1 MEQFEQLLTCAI
13 CLDRYRNP
21 KLLPCQHSFCM
32 EPCMDGLVDYVR
44 RQVKCPECR
53 AEHRIP
59 YQGVQA
65 FPTNVTLQRFLELH
79 IEITGELPDP
89 TSGQIM
95 ERCSVCSE
103 KSYCNT
109 CAHCEKKCCPECKD
123 EHVKILRKNIVSIN
137 SQVRR
142 ALHRLQETL
151 AQVEKNTVALQT
163 NAASVSEEVDEIY
176 RRLNK
181 ALKDRTEVL
190 RCEIDRYLGQ
200 ELKSLIHLKENLEQE
215 IANIQ
220 SNCDLA
226 DQHINEN
233 VPWDDNEL
241 LDTKELFLRTL
252 EFIRNFEYEAGDYTR
267 RMRFVMTHE
276 PNQLVLHVAGYGE
289 LNIKPEGNTSA
300 LLGGVGGGGV
310 GGSSSLTVP
319 GSGGSPGLMR
329 SKSDHRLA
337 SQYRSQQDDDRSHGR
352 NRYVPD
358 YEYDTPEY
366 EAPRSRSRYRSRF
379 MRNREGDDSDGG
391 DGSGGQNTSTTSGRS
406 GTSVRFNAPNS
417 GGGDHHHHHSA
428 REHRERVLDTED
440 ASRGPLSGIF
450 RLTDSPR
457 VIKKLNEC
465 ERAGKRKK
473 SEQQTTQQQAA
484 AAAAANQP
492 KQQIQPGQGRNK
504 SSTPFVGRQVSED
517 DEISRIKKLNKNAP
531 GEPRQPTPAATAAA
545 VQESLAEQ
553 ERRAATPTSTST
565 SPAARRTTSRERD
578 TELAEETSSSSSR
591 KTPSSRKTSSELHGS
606 GTGGVAGGRSNS
618 SESTGST
625 ESAGGGGSSI
635 RSTGAPFTTEEMKQ
649 KFLARSPQNT
659 SSSSATAGSL
669 GSNRSSPVTSS
680 AATTATT
687 PRPFQSRFLGNR
699 TTTPTPSTTTTPES
713 KTSSSSNGSSS
724 LTSTPAAVS
733 KSRSEEEEDDD
744 DEETSSSSEETES
757 ESEEDS
763 EPEATPATP
772 TRSSV
777 PSSPLSTSGTGGGGY
792 KRNESAMSRTDIGPL
807 LARSAE
813 ARRGSKEDSPSTSRY
828 GTPRSSPAQTTT
840 PPASSTTASSSS
852 AAASTTT
859 PSSSSTSS
867 TSTPGGYTSRFL
879 NKSRSQAALNSSNN
893 STDSRNNQ
901 PSSNLSSRHDREI
914 PEPLDLSS
922 SSGASNQ
929 QDSSMS
935 PRSRYAAIKERRQRL
950 ARSRSSHNFG
960 GEDLDI
966 EEDPPSPT
974 TQSPNAYLA
983 AKYGVGSEL
992 ARSRSTH
999 ALKSREASPDRDRP
1013 GAEKDGAALSSWAR
1027 YLKNKYGNRSSAKD
1041 KEPPSTASS
1050 MPSSRRVED
1059 KISALSNL
1067 LKENKYRVGGRLGD
1081 KLNGAS
1087 NSLNENKYHVG
1098 SSASSASRRL
1108 SLGLPLRH
1116 NAGQASFESSDD
1128 DQKNPSGSPTSP
1140 TAAPAIPAAAGSS
1153 TRGKYLLKQR
1163 QLFKFGM
1170 RGSEAGCFTWPRGL
1184 AVGPDNS
1191 IVVADSSN
1199 HRVQVFD
1206 GKGNFVRE
1214 FGSYGSAE
1222 GEFDCLAG
1230 VAVNRIGQFI
1240 IADRYNHRIQVFDPS
1255 GRFLRA
1261 FGFQGSADGRFNYP
1275 WGITT
1280 DALGFIYVCDK
1291 ENHRVQVFQ
1300 SDGTFVGK
1308 FGSCGSGRG
1317 QLEHP
1322 HYIAVSSTNRVIVS
1336 DSNNHRVQI
1345 FDVNGQVLKAFGS
1358 EGSDEG
1364 QFKFPRGVAVDD
1376 QGFIVVADSGNNR
1389 VQIFTPEGAFLKA
1402 FGNWGCGD
1410 GEFKGLEGVAVTSAG
1425 NIVVCDRENHRVQ
1438 IF

>member
-103 KSYCNT
+103 KSYCNL
-109 CAHCEKKCCPECKD
+109 CAHCEKKCCPECKE
-123 EHVKILRKNIVSIN
+123 EHVKILRKNISSIN

-142 ALHRLQETL
+142 ALHRLQEAL
-151 AQVEKNTVALQT
+151 GQVEKNTLALQT
-163 NAASVSEEVDEIY
+163 NASSVSEEVDEIY

-181 ALKDRTEVL
+181 ALKDRTEIL
-190 RCEIDRYLGQ
+190 RNEVDRYLNT
-200 ELKSLIHLKENLEQE
+200 ELRGLIHLKENLEQE

-226 DQHINEN
+226 DAHINEN

-267 RMRFVMTHE
+267 RMRFVMTHD

-289 LNIKPEGNTSA
+289 LNIKPEPGSNTSGH
-300 LLGGVGGGGV
+300 LGTT
-310 GGSSSLTVP
+310 GSSSLNVP
-319 GSGGSPGLMR
+319 GGSPAGLMR

-337 SQYRSQQDDDRSHGR
+337 SQYRQQDEDRTHGR

-358 YEYDTPEY
+358 YEYETPEY

-379 MRNREGDDSDGG
+379 MRNRDGDDSDGG
-391 DGSGGQNTSTTSGRS
+391 LEQRS
-406 GTSVRFNAPNS
+406 QGVRFNAPQES
-417 GGGDHHHHHSA
+417 SA
-428 REHRERVLDTED
+428 LRERERVLDTED

-457 VIKKLNEC
+457 VIKRLNEC
-465 ERAGKRKK
+465 ERADRKK
-473 SEQQTTQQQAA
+473 KDEPQVPVTQQQNKTQVQPALRKQTAA
-484 AAAAANQP
+484 P
-492 KQQIQPGQGRNK
+492 V
-504 SSTPFVGRQVSED
+504 VGRQVSED
-517 DEISRIKKLNKNAP
+517 DEIARIKKQNKS
-531 GEPRQPTPAATAAA
+531 AAA
-545 VQESLAEQ
+545 LQQSSPGVQDTLD
-553 ERRAATPTSTST
+553 ERHPSQTLGHRE
-565 SPAARRTTSRERD
+565 SREHVEPVED
-578 TELAEETSSSSSR
+578 TSR
-591 KTPSSRKTSSELHGS
+591 KTPIS
-606 GTGGVAGGRSNS
+606 
-618 SESTGST
+618 STGS
-625 ESAGGGGSSI
+625 ESSAGSGI
-635 RSTGAPFTTEEMKQ
+635 RNTGASFTTEEMKQ
-649 KFLARSPQNT
+649 KYLSRAPQSNGSSANGNSTTTGTLASAVSQGSI
-659 SSSSATAGSL
+659 SSS
-669 GSNRSSPVTSS
+669 RDSPV
-680 AATTATT
+680 TT
-687 PRPFQSRFLGNR
+687 PRPFQSRFLGAD
-699 TTTPTPSTTTTPES
+699 
-713 KTSSSSNGSSS
+713 S
-724 LTSTPAAVS
+724 LIKKKP
-733 KSRSEEEEDDD
+733 EEDED
-744 DEETSSSSEETES
+744 DESSSSSEETES
-757 ESEEDS
+757 ESEEES
-763 EPEATPATP
+763 EPEQQQQQRRPGGA
-772 TRSSV
+772 
-777 PSSPLSTSGTGGGGY
+777 STTNISGSGNGTTGHRG
-792 KRNESAMSRTDIGPL
+792 ESAMARTDIGPL

-813 ARRGSKEDSPSTSRY
+813 ARRGSKEDSPSTRY
-828 GTPRSSPAQTTT
+828 GTPRSSPAQSVTSPT
-840 PPASSTTASSSS
+840 S
-852 AAASTTT
+852 TT
-859 PSSSSTSS
+859 PSSTTTS
-867 TSTPGGYTSRFL
+867 GYTSRFL
-879 NKSRSQAALNSSNN
+879 NKSRSQAAMGNHSTSSGLGSSRDSSSTTSSPHQSSTTTTRSDHQPHHHRMSDSNHHLTQSSTEPLLDDTNSTAGGSSSNSS
-893 STDSRNNQ
+893 S
-901 PSSNLSSRHDREI
+901 L
-914 PEPLDLSS
+914 
-922 SSGASNQ
+922 
-929 QDSSMS
+929 S
-935 PRSRYAAIKERRQRL
+935 PRSRYAALKERRQRL

-960 GEDLDI
+960 GDELDI

-983 AKYGVGSEL
+983 AKYGAGSEL

-999 ALKSREASPDRDRP
+999 ALKSREPSPDRERP

-1027 YLKNKYGNRSSAKD
+1027 YLKNKYGNRTTKD
-1041 KEPPSTASS
+1041 KEPPSAASA
-1050 MPSSRRVED
+1050 MPSTS
-1059 KISALSNL
+1059 
-1067 LKENKYRVGGRLGD
+1067 G
-1081 KLNGAS
+1081 
-1087 NSLNENKYHVG
+1087 
-1098 SSASSASRRL
+1098 ASSASRRL

-1116 NAGQASFESSDD
+1116 TGQASFESSDD

-1140 TAAPAIPAAAGSS
+1140 TAAPGIPAAAGSS
-1153 TRGKYLLKQR
+1153 TRGQYLLKRR

-1206 GKGNFVRE
+1206 GNGNFIRE
-1214 FGSYGSAE
+1214 FGSYGSGE

-1230 VAVNRIGQFI
+1230 VAVNRIGQYI

-1255 GRFLRA
+1255 GRFLRT
-1261 FGFQGSADGRFNYP
+1261 FGYQGGSDGRFNYP

-1308 FGSCGSGRG
+1308 FGTCGSGRG

-1322 HYIAVSSTNRVIVS
+1322 HYIAVSNTNRVIVS
-1336 DSNNHRVQI
+1336 DSNNHRIQI
-1345 FDVNGQVLKAFGS
+1345 FDVNGRVITAFGS
-1358 EGSDEG
+1358 EGSDDG

-1376 QGFIVVADSGNNR
+1376 QGYIVVADSGNNR
-1389 VQIFTPEGAFLKA
+1389 IQIFTPEGAFIRA
-1402 FGNWGCGD
+1402 FGQWGISD
-1410 GEFKGLEGVAVTSAG
+1410 GEFKGLEGVAVTSVG
-1425 NIVVCDRENHRVQ
+1425 NILVCDRENHRIQV
-1438 IF
+1438 F

>member
-190 RCEIDRYLGQ
+190 RGEIDRYLGQ

-300 LLGGVGGGGV
+300 LLGGVGGGSGV
-310 GGSSSLTVP
+310 GGSSSLAVP

-391 DGSGGQNTSTTSGRS
+391 DGGGVSGQNTSTTSGRS
-406 GTSVRFNAPNS
+406 GASVRFNAPNS

-473 SEQQTTQQQAA
+473 SEQQQTAQQQQ
-484 AAAAANQP
+484 AAAANQP

-504 SSTPFVGRQVSED
+504 STPFVGRQVSED

-531 GEPRQPTPAATAAA
+531 GEPRQQQQTTTPAATAA

-553 ERRAATPTSTST
+553 ERRAATPTSTA

-578 TELAEETSSSSSR
+578 TELAEETSVSSSSR

-606 GTGGVAGGRSNS
+606 GTGVAGGRSNS

-659 SSSSATAGSL
+659 SSSTTAGSL
-669 GSNRSSPVTSS
+669 GSNRSSPVTSTN
-680 AATTATT
+680 AATTTT

-699 TTTPTPSTTTTPES
+699 TTTPAPSTTAPETTS
-713 KTSSSSNGSSS
+713 KTSSSNGSSS

-733 KSRSEEEEDDD
+733 KSRSEEEDDD
-744 DEETSSSSEETES
+744 DDEEETSSSSEETES

-777 PSSPLSTSGTGGGGY
+777 PSSPLSSTGTGGGGY

-813 ARRGSKEDSPSTSRY
+813 ARRGSKEDSPSTRQ
-828 GTPRSSPAQTTT
+828 A
-840 PPASSTTASSSS
+840 S
-852 AAASTTT
+852 AAAT
-859 PSSSSTSS
+859 
-867 TSTPGGYTSRFL
+867 
-879 NKSRSQAALNSSNN
+879 AAQNDSNE
-893 STDSRNNQ
+893 
-901 PSSNLSSRHDREI
+901 L
-914 PEPLDLSS
+914 LLSS
-922 SSGASNQ
+922 SS
-929 QDSSMS
+929 SSSS
-935 PRSRYAAIKERRQRL
+935 P
-950 ARSRSSHNFG
+950 
-960 GEDLDI
+960 
-966 EEDPPSPT
+966 
-974 TQSPNAYLA
+974 
-983 AKYGVGSEL
+983 
-992 ARSRSTH
+992 
-999 ALKSREASPDRDRP
+999 
-1013 GAEKDGAALSSWAR
+1013 AALDDA
-1027 YLKNKYGNRSSAKD
+1027 
-1041 KEPPSTASS
+1041 
-1050 MPSSRRVED
+1050 
-1059 KISALSNL
+1059 
-1067 LKENKYRVGGRLGD
+1067 
-1081 KLNGAS
+1081 
-1087 NSLNENKYHVG
+1087 
-1098 SSASSASRRL
+1098 
-1108 SLGLPLRH
+1108 
-1116 NAGQASFESSDD
+1116 QA
-1128 DQKNPSGSPTSP
+1128 
-1140 TAAPAIPAAAGSS
+1140 
-1153 TRGKYLLKQR
+1153 
-1163 QLFKFGM
+1163 
-1170 RGSEAGCFTWPRGL
+1170 
-1184 AVGPDNS
+1184 
-1191 IVVADSSN
+1191 
-1199 HRVQVFD
+1199 
-1206 GKGNFVRE
+1206 VRE
-1214 FGSYGSAE
+1214 NE
-1222 GEFDCLAG
+1222 
-1230 VAVNRIGQFI
+1230 
-1240 IADRYNHRIQVFDPS
+1240 
-1255 GRFLRA
+1255 
-1261 FGFQGSADGRFNYP
+1261 
-1275 WGITT
+1275 
-1280 DALGFIYVCDK
+1280 
-1291 ENHRVQVFQ
+1291 
-1300 SDGTFVGK
+1300 
-1308 FGSCGSGRG
+1308 
-1317 QLEHP
+1317 
-1322 HYIAVSSTNRVIVS
+1322 TNRKLES
-1336 DSNNHRVQI
+1336 KRI
-1345 FDVNGQVLKAFGS
+1345 FQARKKAFKKTAG
-1358 EGSDEG
+1358 
-1364 QFKFPRGVAVDD
+1364 RVAIGVCE
-1376 QGFIVVADSGNNR
+1376 
-1389 VQIFTPEGAFLKA
+1389 TL
-1402 FGNWGCGD
+1402 FG
-1410 GEFKGLEGVAVTSAG
+1410 
-1425 NIVVCDRENHRVQ
+1425 
-1438 IF
+1438 